1 MVDLIQTILNSAVE
15 MLIKFKDK
23 KQIFPSKVKRYT
35 IPLHSSS
42 CNLLTKG
49 YLLLLVSRPP
59 QNSHKTLIPSTVYG
73 MTSTQYI

>member
-15 MLIKFKDK
+15 MIIKFKDK
-23 KQIFPSKVKRYT
+23 KLIFPSKVKRYT

-49 YLLLLVSRPP
+49 YLLLLVP
-59 QNSHKTLIPSTVYG
+59 L
-73 MTSTQYI
+73 

>member
-1 MVDLIQTILNSAVE
+1 MVDLIQTILDSAVE

-23 KQIFPSKVKRYT
+23 KLIFPSKVKRYT

-49 YLLLLVSRPP
+49 YSLLPSPSEFSK
-59 QNSHKTLIPSTVYG
+59 NSNSFHGVWDDVYAIYL
-73 MTSTQYI
+73 MV